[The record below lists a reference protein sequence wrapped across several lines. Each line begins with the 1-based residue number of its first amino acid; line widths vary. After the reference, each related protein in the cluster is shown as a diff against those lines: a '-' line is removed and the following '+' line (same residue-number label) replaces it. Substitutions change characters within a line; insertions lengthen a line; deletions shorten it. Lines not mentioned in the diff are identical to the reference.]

1 MSRAAGKK
9 GAVRDRGGGGVNVA
23 LWEQENAGKRG
34 RMGEIWG
41 EYVHG
46 VGVKISERRRIP
58 GQRNGEVCWGVIT
71 VMQLSAKR
79 GHVCAA
85 DSLVLEDI
93 NIL

>member
-1 MSRAAGKK
+1 MGT
-9 GAVRDRGGGGVNVA
+9 GEWGDGEGGR
-23 LWEQENAGKRG
+23 EE
-34 RMGEIWG
+34 GEIRG

-46 VGVKISERRRIP
+46 IRVKISERRRIP
-58 GQRNGEVCWGVIT
+58 VQRDRGVRFAGGVIT

-85 DSLVLEDI
+85 DSLVSEDI